1 MFKYPLGIIFFIL
14 SSLLLTWY
22 SLGDDRVL
30 TIMTYFISAMVNL
43 GCSAPL
49 KTSTFLCIVLLWNL
63 FRPILS
69 TLFLILPNIYFEQ
82 FFFLCYVTY
91 MLFSCGFTFRTALVD
106 GARHIDFHVCSHH
119 IKIINDLTLRD
130 YENYWNVS
138 LLFLIEL
145 IVYVIFQIP
154 KLKILVIKSVTL
166 TPSPSSIT
174 FKP

>member
-14 SSLLLTWY
+14 SSLLLTWH